1 MDNRQWVAAW
11 GIVIVGLG
19 FLSMG
24 GCAEDSRGKSY
35 LLRHTGVTLAQASEI
50 AERSTPGRAVRAELQ
65 HLRNAVVYQVE
76 IIDIVNNSKM
86 VAVDAETG
94 KIVQ

>member
-1 MDNRQWVAAW
+1 MDIRQCVAVS
-11 GIVIVGLG
+11 IGLIG
-19 FLSMG
+19 LCTW
-24 GCAEDSRGKSY
+24 GCAEDNRGKSY
-35 LLRHTGVTLAQASEI
+35 LIRHAGVSLAQASEI

-65 HLRNAVVYQVE
+65 YLRNAVVYQVE

-94 KIVQ
+94 KVVQ

>member
-1 MDNRQWVAAW
+1 MDIRQLVAAC
-11 GIVIVGLG
+11 IALVGL
-19 FLSMG
+19 LTWA
-24 GCAEDSRGKSY
+24 CAEDTRGKSY
-35 LLRHTGVTLAQASEI
+35 LIPHTGVSLAQASEI

-65 HLRNAVVYQVE
+65 YLRNAVVYQVE

-94 KIVQ
+94 KIVP